1 MFNVECISL
10 ETKRLSLKPLS
21 LVHLSNEYVK
31 WMNDSEVIK
40 HLESGGD
47 YSIEKLEEFLKDVE
61 SKDILFWAIHIKNS
75 NKHIGNIKI
84 DPVDSKINSG
94 EYGIMM
100 GDKSEWGK
108 GFAYE
113 ASQSVINYCFN
124 TLGLKQITLGVKNEN
139 IGAIKLYKKL
149 NFDVYSEVND
159 TNVEMVP
166 KLDSI
171 RMILCNDK

>member
-1 MFNVECISL
+1 MKALKL
-10 ETKRLSLKPLS
+10 ETERLILMPLSLK
-21 LVHLSNEYVK
+21 HLSETYVN
-31 WMNDSEVIK
+31 WMNDVDVYRY
-40 HLESGGD
+40 LETGGN
-47 YSIEKLEEFLKDVE
+47 YSISDLEKYLKHQE
-61 SKDILFWAIHIKNS
+61 KKNIFFWAIHLKEN

-84 DPVDSKINSG
+84 DPINKEINSG

-139 IGAIKLYKKL
+139 IGAIKLYEKL

-159 TNVEMVP
+159 TNVDMIS

-171 RMILCNDK
+171 RMILRNDK